1 MNPAA
6 VLRTCLKKVA
16 FGERPEARKL
26 SSRLHRSA
34 IFTFGPVPSKSSEN
48 CRNLTSKVV
57 PKHPKWSFE
66 GMQTRSQQIQSSHSL
81 RSNLTFPRVPQ
92 RPCPQGP
99 GGHPPIPLPLAFL
112 PISFIFPLIPPIPP
126 CPPTLGDLIP
136 VPPISPFKGLMT
148 LGSDLVTVPP
158 L

>member
-1 MNPAA
+1 MGPLGPSA
-6 VLRTCLKKVA
+6 
-16 FGERPEARKL
+16 GPPWEPMGRPW
-26 SSRLHRSA
+26 
-34 IFTFGPVPSKSSEN
+34 GPMGSQGSP
-48 CRNLTSKVV
+48 RGPLGAQGG
-57 PKHPKWSFE
+57 PKEPQGAQGIYF
-66 GMQTRSQQIQSSHSL
+66 QALLQSSHSL

-112 PISFIFPLIPPIPP
+112 PISFISPLIPPIPP

-148 LGSDLVTVPP
+148 LGSDLVTIPP